1 MATCPGEPSWLEPYP
16 DDELPDAPPGPEAR
30 YPARESVSLA
40 FVASLQDLP
49 PLQRAALVLRDVLGF
64 DAAQAAEI
72 LQCGIGD
79 VDSSLEHARAALP
92 PPGSD
97 EAPPPGSPPECD
109 VVARFSDAFER
120 GDVGG
125 VVALLTDDVLLWMPP
140 LPFRYRGRQAA
151 GYFLAA
157 FAFRGGS
164 RRFRLVP
171 TRANGQPAFGCYL
184 RDEQARIAHAHG
196 LIVLTLTGDR
206 VSAITRFLDKG
217 VLARFGLPR
226 TLPE

>member
-1 MATCPGEPSWLEPYP
+1 MAAAPGEPFWLEPYP
-16 DDELPDAPPGPEAR
+16 DDELPDAPSGPAAR

-40 FVASLQDLP
+40 FVASLQGLP

-72 LQCGIGD
+72 LQCEVGE

-92 PPGSD
+92 PPGRD
-97 EAPPPGSPPECD
+97 QAPPPGSPAECD

-125 VVALLTDDVLLWMPP
+125 VAALMTDDVWLWTPP

-151 GYFLAA
+151 GHFLAA

-184 RDEQARIAHAHG
+184 FDERAWIAHGHG

-206 VSAITRFLDKG
+206 ISAITRFLDKG